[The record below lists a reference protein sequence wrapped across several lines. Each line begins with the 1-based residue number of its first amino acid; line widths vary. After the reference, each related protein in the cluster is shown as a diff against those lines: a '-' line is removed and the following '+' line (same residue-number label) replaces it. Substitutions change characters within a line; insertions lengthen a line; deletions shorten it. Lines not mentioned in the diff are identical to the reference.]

1 MMQFFKPIFDR
12 LCPRQGWLASGSK
25 VLSVLLSLGLLCFV
39 CPDMAAAAN
48 PMAQDLIEVRVSLG
62 TAGNALKFVPNQ
74 LSFEAGKRYK
84 ILLTNPSPQKHY
96 FTAKDFA
103 DVSWTQQV
111 QTPFVEVKGAIH
123 EVELKPGGTA
133 EWLLVPMK
141 AGTYELHCS
150 IPGHTEAGMKGA
162 IAVTAS

>member
-1 MMQFFKPIFDR
+1 MMQFFNPIFDR
-12 LCPRQGWLASGSK
+12 LCPCRGWLAACSK
-25 VLSVLLSLGLLCFV
+25 VLSVLLSLGLLCFA
-39 CPDMAAAAN
+39 CPDIAAAAN
-48 PMAQDLIEVRVSLG
+48 PMGQDPIEVKVSLG
-62 TAGNALKFVPNQ
+62 TADNTLQFVPSE
-74 LSFEAGKRYK
+74 LSFEAGQRYK

-123 EVELKPGGTA
+123 EVELKPGGMA